1 MGRTQAEL
9 FAWSARVREQAAA
22 AQQQAR
28 VLCARAQELRAQRSS
43 GSAIAITV
51 PVSTAL
57 ITDDLPI
64 EESAERAL
72 MREFTALEIAE
83 YLKVPVK
90 YVMRAA
96 QERATFTECPVED
109 TLRVW
114 FRVLL
119 A

>member
-9 FAWSARVREQAAA
+9 FAWSARVREQATA

-28 VLCARAQELRAQRSS
+28 AVRARSQELRGLRSPVAALAMAAPAR
-43 GSAIAITV
+43 GTTV
-51 PVSTAL
+51 
-57 ITDDLPI
+57 TDDLPI

-72 MREFTALEIAE
+72 MCEFTALEIAE
-83 YLKVPVK
+83 HLRVPLK

-96 QERATFTECPVED
+96 HERAAYTECPVED